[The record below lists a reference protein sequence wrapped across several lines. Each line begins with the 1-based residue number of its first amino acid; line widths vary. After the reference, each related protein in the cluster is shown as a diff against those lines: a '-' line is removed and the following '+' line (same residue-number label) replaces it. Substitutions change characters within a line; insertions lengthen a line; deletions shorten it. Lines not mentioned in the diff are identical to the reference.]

1 LRATDLRFWPRHFQT
16 NLLRAN
22 LDTVTEHKQEP
33 AENDWENEGGPAQQ
47 PREKS
52 DREEFFS
59 TQEQLSRP
67 DDQANGEEA
76 NKPGDNNPDR
86 LI

>member
-1 LRATDLRFWPRHFQT
+1 LRATDLSFGIDTFQT

-33 AENDWENEGGPAQQ
+33 AEDDWENEGGPAQQ

-67 DDQANGEEA
+67 DDQANGEG
-76 NKPGDNNPDR
+76 KPGDNNPDR